1 MPDLN
6 DENEQKD
13 KLKNQIET
21 LTSEVRHW
29 KDQELAKYTK
39 LNEVTNSNN
48 ELQIKLNTA
57 NAKILELEKEAEESI
72 ASIRDLNTTAET
84 HTKEASNAA
93 TQISALKAQLANV
106 QRELSW
112 SNTTLQRRVED
123 VEEKQR
129 LLSVAERT
137 SERQASKII
146 YLQSNIAALQG
157 VIQAQFN
164 VLSAASADAAV
175 INESKNRIESALS
188 QLQTRVTALLL
199 FLKGCPLPWT
209 EFQEIVKTSTSLT
222 SLMRSFK
229 NSSNS

>member
-1 MPDLN
+1 MKKVADLVADNAALKTDLN

-146 YLQSNIAALQG
+146 TFSRTL
-157 VIQAQFN
+157 
-164 VLSAASADAAV
+164 
-175 INESKNRIESALS
+175 R
-188 QLQTRVTALLL
+188 L
-199 FLKGCPLPWT
+199 FR
-209 EFQEIVKTSTSLT
+209 E
-222 SLMRSFK
+222 
-229 NSSNS
+229 